1 MNWARAGLGLPLLAD
16 NQERKPCSPPTG
28 PRPTPEGE
36 DVASDPLALAHELV
50 AKKAAREPPP
60 PAWKPDTTVVNFDTP
75 TVRRGGGEVG
85 GLANSPLITG
95 DPDSEGNK
103 YKRRAPT
110 DWFFRQVFFLKLILE
125 SEHFLYF

>member
-1 MNWARAGLGLPLLAD
+1 MPLLAD

-85 GLANSPLITG
+85 GGPVQGA
-95 DPDSEGNK
+95 
-103 YKRRAPT
+103 
-110 DWFFRQVFFLKLILE
+110 
-125 SEHFLYF
+125 